1 MIERLKINDLG
12 VIRSA
17 EIEFSPGFTVVTGE
31 TGAGKTM
38 VLTALALLGGAKA
51 DPGLV
56 SSGAESAGVEGFYS
70 LPEGENA
77 ELTQVID
84 ECGASLDDGLLIVN
98 REIPKEGRARCVLGG
113 KSVPASVAGEI
124 AEHLVTV
131 HGQGDQARI
140 AKPAQQRQLL
150 DRFAGR
156 EHLLSVDE
164 LALVF
169 ANWREARVA
178 LENLKNQSA
187 SSARELAVLQEDI
200 ALVSAL
206 DPKEGE
212 IASLNE
218 EIATMTNAEEIM
230 GGLSAIAAQL
240 EGDGGESAGASGNLN
255 AAISAVSAL
264 TKYGEQFESIK
275 TQLNATL
282 DGVSDVLLTVRKV
295 FADLD
300 LDPARLAAT
309 QQRKA
314 DLLAAV
320 KRLSLEPDDLAN
332 WLTRAQARV
341 FELDP
346 NPERL
351 AQLEAE
357 VQANQAK
364 LLKLAADVSDSRVS
378 AARTLSS
385 QVTKEINE
393 LALPNAHFVAK
404 VTQPTKLIDDITANG
419 FDEIEFQ
426 FSAHG
431 SNELRPLA
439 KAASGGERSRVM
451 LALEVVL
458 ASADPVPTFVF
469 DEVDAGVGG
478 KAAIEVGRRLA
489 RLGQHAQVIVVTH
502 LPQVAAFAAH
512 QVLVEKGVSAE
523 VSKADVRRLSELERV
538 AELSRMLAGV
548 GESQAAQQ
556 HAQELLEMGARERAG
571 LVHS

>member
-1 MIERLKINDLG
+1 
-12 VIRSA
+12 
-17 EIEFSPGFTVVTGE
+17 
-31 TGAGKTM
+31 M

-56 SSGAESAGVEGFYS
+56 SSAAEAAVVEGFYAVPMTDNPS
-70 LPEGENA
+70 LNQI
-77 ELTQVID
+77 LD
-84 ECGASLDDGLLIVN
+84 ECGAALDESVLIVN
-98 REIPKEGRARCVLGG
+98 REIPKEGRARCVVGG

-140 AKPAQQRQLL
+140 AKPSQQRELL
-150 DRFAGR
+150 DSFAGKQ
-156 EHLLSVDE
+156 HLALVDE

-169 ANWREARVA
+169 ANWREARRA
-178 LENLKNQSA
+178 LENLKNLSA
-187 SSARELAVLQEDI
+187 TSARELVALQEDI
-200 ALVSAL
+200 ALVTAL
-206 DPKEGE
+206 EPQEGE
-212 IASLNE
+212 LAALNE
-218 EIATMTNAEEIM
+218 EIATMMNAEEIM
-230 GGLSAIAAQL
+230 QGLSAVVAHL
-240 EGDGGESAGASGNLN
+240 EGDGGESPGASASLN
-255 AAISAVSAL
+255 AASAALGGL
-264 TKYGEQFESIK
+264 TKYGQQFESIRS
-275 TQLNATL
+275 QLLTTL
-282 DGVSDVLLTVRKV
+282 DGVNEVLASVRRV

-300 LDPARLAAT
+300 LDPARLAAA

-314 DLLAAV
+314 DLIAAA
-320 KRLSLEPDDLAN
+320 KRLVIEPENLTS
-332 WLTRAQARV
+332 WLTTAQARA

-351 AQLEAE
+351 TQLEAE
-357 VQANQAK
+357 VQATQAN
-364 LLKLAADVSDSRVS
+364 LLKLAAEVSDSRVS
-378 AARTLSS
+378 AARLLSS

-393 LALPNAHFVAK
+393 LALPNAQFVAK
-404 VTQPTKLIDDITANG
+404 VTQPTKLLDDISANG

-426 FSAHG
+426 FAAHG
-431 SNELRPLA
+431 SSELRPLA

-451 LALEVVL
+451 LALEVAL

-489 RLGQHAQVIVVTH
+489 RLGHHAQVIVVTH
-502 LPQVAAFAAH
+502 LPQVAAFAA
-512 QVLVEKGVSAE
+512 QQILVEKGVTAE
-523 VSKADVRRLSELERV
+523 VSKADVRLLSEAERV